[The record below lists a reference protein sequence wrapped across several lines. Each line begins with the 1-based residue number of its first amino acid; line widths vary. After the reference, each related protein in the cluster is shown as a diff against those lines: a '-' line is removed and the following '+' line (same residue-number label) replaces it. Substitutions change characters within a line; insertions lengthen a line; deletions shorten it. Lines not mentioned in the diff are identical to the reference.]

1 MSVKERSVREK
12 VGNYVY
18 GQITLLADNMKNSG
32 GKAML
37 AKLRRGAGKTPGE
50 LPELWGIFLNSI
62 PDEMMSK
69 NGEPTRAEW
78 AIYLSLTL
86 FALHQQGN
94 SDSVHAEKIS
104 LGKAA
109 AMLMNEPTD
118 DERERVLRRFGPVVT
133 AKDMSELSHHLR
145 CLIELMRSKG
155 IKLDYVMLAKDIY
168 DFQFDKGKKKTQ
180 LCWGQ
185 DYYYIDKG
193 EE

>member
-50 LPELWGIFLNSI
+50 LPELWGLFLNNI

-109 AMLMNEPTD
+109 ALLMNEPTD
-118 DERERVLRRFGPVVT
+118 DERERILRRFGPVVT
-133 AKDMSELSHHLR
+133 AKDMSELSHHMR
-145 CLIELMRSKG
+145 CLIELIRSKG

-168 DFQFDKGKKKTQ
+168 D
-180 LCWGQ
+180 
-185 DYYYIDKG
+185 
-193 EE
+193 